1 MKHITLFIVGILFST
16 ASYSQ
21 KKIESLRISWPEEY
35 NWKTLESHDDKK
47 TGLVEMI
54 PAADKPDNWTIFATM
69 MSFKDIKIVST
80 NKVVQTYKES
90 SRKESPRT
98 SLTVLENNDSAAHK
112 YVIFK
117 IETESFPEDPRPES
131 QMYYAVQGE
140 STLYVNFVAVREK
153 ELSSDFVNK
162 WTRIFKGAEFVYKD
176 APVGKSAEAPAKKA
190 APEKKEKKK

>member
-1 MKHITLFIVGILFST
+1 MKQITLFIVGILFST
-16 ASYSQ
+16 VSLAQ
-21 KKIESLRISWPEEY
+21 KKFESLKITWPEEY
-35 NWKTLESHDDKK
+35 KWKTLASHDDKK

-80 NKVVQTYKES
+80 KKIVQTYKES

-98 SLTVLENNDSAAHK
+98 SLTVLESNDSAAHK
-112 YVIFK
+112 FVMFK

-131 QMYYAVQGE
+131 QLYYAIQGE

-153 ELSSDFVNK
+153 QLSSDFVSK
-162 WTRIFKGAEFVYKD
+162 WTKVFKSSEFVYKD
-176 APVGKSAEAPAKKA
+176 TPAGKSANESAKKETS
-190 APEKKEKKK
+190 EKTDKKK